1 MRKVNILDQR
11 YRISL
16 PVMMLI
22 TASLACG
29 SANPEPRDPTVPI
42 APISIGSDLSQID
55 LCQAIPTEDIEAV
68 MGRKLIKA
76 PERFEYFEGSGTSGC
91 TYEAQKDS
99 DGEAHFAY
107 IALTPIEIYNSQP
120 LYLDEDVFD
129 IGREA
134 YFNNGAAASELW
146 VMVDER
152 VAFVVAFGDV
162 PNEEGCKAIAR
173 LLVEAIR

>member
-1 MRKVNILDQR
+1 MMRSFNIRFYLFMVV
-11 YRISL
+11 IILS
-16 PVMMLI
+16 
-22 TASLACG
+22 SLACG
-29 SANPEPRDPTVPI
+29 SASPEPKEPTVPI
-42 APISIGSDLSQID
+42 APITIGGDLSAID
-55 LCQAIPTEDIEAV
+55 VCGAVPEEDIEAV
-68 MGRKLIKA
+68 MGLKLVKA

-91 TYEAQKDS
+91 SYEAQKSS

-107 IALTPIEIYNSQP
+107 VALTPVEIYNSQP

-129 IGREA
+129 IGKEA
-134 YFNNGAAASELW
+134 YFNNGAAARELW

-173 LLVEAIR
+173 MLVTAIR

>member
-1 MRKVNILDQR
+1 MKSLNIRSYLFM
-11 YRISL
+11 IGIILS
-16 PVMMLI
+16 
-22 TASLACG
+22 SLACG
-29 SANPEPRDPTVPI
+29 SASPKPKEPTVPI
-42 APISIGSDLSQID
+42 APITIGGDLSQID

-68 MGRKLIKA
+68 LGLRLVMV

-107 IALTPIEIYNSQP
+107 VALTSIDIYNNQP

-134 YFNNGAAASELW
+134 YFNNGAAARELW

-152 VAFVVAFGDV
+152 VAFVVAIGDV

-173 LLVEAIR
+173 LLVQAIR